1 MSKKKYSPRTPLGV
15 KGGIRSQCAAAGPH
29 RVWWSRRWTEVFE
42 GFRLGA
48 RLGRGRSYALSG
60 QVSALEIAPGRV
72 AALVQGA
79 APEPYRSE
87 ISFRT
92 VSGADKEALAA
103 ALRQRPMLT
112 ARLLVSDLPQ
122 ETEELFRAA
131 GCPLFPQRKEDLVSR
146 CTCPD
151 YANPCKH
158 LAAVYCL
165 LGDEITR
172 SPLLLLALRGITR
185 ADLVGEGS
193 DPSDPSDP
201 SEPSDNTDLS
211 DLSDPSDNTAPF
223 YGVPPASEPDFGP
236 PARGAAARAPLLR
249 RLGPLPFWRGHERF
263 LDTMEHLYA
272 RAAARG
278 CTVWTGEPLDLRR
291 EEEKIVV
298 KGASLHLKRRSIRAD
313 SSWM

>member
-1 MSKKKYSPRTPLGV
+1 MSKKQYTARTPLGV
-15 KGGIRSQCAAAGPH
+15 KGGIRAQGAALGPN
-29 RVWWSRRWTEVFE
+29 RAWWSRRWTEVFE

-48 RLGRGRSYALSG
+48 RLGRGRSYAVSG
-60 QVSALEIAPGRV
+60 QVSELEIVPGRV
-72 AALVQGA
+72 TALVQGA

-87 ISFRT
+87 ISFKT
-92 VSGADKEALAA
+92 VSGAARESLVE

-131 GCPLFPQRKEDLVSR
+131 GCPLFPRRKEDLVSR
-146 CTCPD
+146 CSCPD

-185 ADLVGEGS
+185 ADLVGEPPEPPRPCDMS
-193 DPSDPSDP
+193 ASATDPV
-201 SEPSDNTDLS
+201 
-211 DLSDPSDNTAPF
+211 PF
-223 YGVPPASEPDFGP
+223 YGAPPEAEPDYGP
-236 PARGAAARAPLLR
+236 ATHSTARAPLIC

-263 LDTMEHLYA
+263 IDTMEHLYA

-278 CTVWTGEPLDLRR
+278 WTVWTGEPLDLRR
-291 EEEKIVV
+291 EDEKVIV